1 MALSTDPI
9 NVMTLRHTEDPML
22 WLTTI
27 FIIDNCPSLYL
38 YAHQCNSKL
47 KMDHLSKL
55 EIVTHCDIT
64 RNRRRRYSKGSHSL
78 RLSKFKHQQR
88 KHNNGCLM
96 FNWGSLRW
104 DDQSD
109 FFNKARECL
118 MHIGDVT
125 MVRVTA
131 LNSSWPDQEEVIT
144 CPNPRQDHMIGNDSR
159 AHHSDCGKYQT
170 RTGCHLQYLELFNVP
185 VSRLNVSMPISSSW
199 HLLT

>member
-1 MALSTDPI
+1 MFDFVQKVSYHNFSNKELICNNDGTFAANRHSFPHHALISSGWQMMALSTDPI

-88 KHNNGCLM
+88 KHNNGC
-96 FNWGSLRW
+96 
-104 DDQSD
+104 
-109 FFNKARECL
+109 
-118 MHIGDVT
+118 
-125 MVRVTA
+125 
-131 LNSSWPDQEEVIT
+131 
-144 CPNPRQDHMIGNDSR
+144 
-159 AHHSDCGKYQT
+159 
-170 RTGCHLQYLELFNVP
+170 
-185 VSRLNVSMPISSSW
+185 
-199 HLLT
+199 

>member
-64 RNRRRRYSKGSHSL
+64 RNRRRSV
-78 RLSKFKHQQR
+78 
-88 KHNNGCLM
+88 
-96 FNWGSLRW
+96 NWGSLRW

-109 FFNKARECL
+109 FFNKVRECL

-170 RTGCHLQYLELFNVP
+170 MTGCHPQYLKLFNVP